1 LKKGVVSYFK
11 SNGIIVL
18 KKHVNANHGQIFK
31 MFEEVKSKHKSPLQ
45 KLPAKKQPTMNAIV
59 ISKLLF
65 GSIDPYK
72 NFHKFF
78 LVHII
83 LFVRIYG
90 PKNDNVHQK
99 QFVEILGLLVFKN
112 HLPI

>member
-11 SNGIIVL
+11 SNGIIAL

-31 MFEEVKSKHKSPLQ
+31 MFEKVKSKHKSPLQ
-45 KLPAKKQPTMNAIV
+45 KLLAKKQPTMNASV

-65 GSIDPYK
+65 GSIDLYK
-72 NFHKFF
+72 K
-78 LVHII
+78 
-83 LFVRIYG
+83 
-90 PKNDNVHQK
+90 DNVHQK
-99 QFVEILGLLVFKN
+99 QFVEILGLLVVKT

>member
-1 LKKGVVSYFK
+1 LKKGLVSYFK

-18 KKHVNANHGQIFK
+18 KKHVNANHEQIFK

-45 KLPAKKQPTMNAIV
+45 KLPAKKQPTMDASV

-72 NFHKFF
+72 K
-78 LVHII
+78 
-83 LFVRIYG
+83 
-90 PKNDNVHQK
+90 DNVHQK